1 MVKKSI
7 FSVIRIVI
15 ILITFFNS
23 AFAQSKH
30 TALWNFSG
38 DFYLDFTTNPATERD
53 NNPDLKDAVW
63 YIDSDGEIALVVKDY
78 QVYNKEM
85 VLVKNSE
92 SFTALLNKTG
102 LNFFFIPIPT
112 NENLVYLFQNN
123 NYILIDVNA
132 NQVISEVK
140 TLENI
145 TAINHIAVHSSDCKG
160 VWLIYYDTNGL
171 YKYLITEDGI
181 SKQGVIDIKNI
192 TSVKLSMDCKHFVMN
207 SNYSGNGV
215 TGYRQFNVR
224 YGDFDDGNFIVKNE
238 FVFPITRGNKFNREG
253 ILDVIIS
260 RDNSKIFYT
269 SHTRTLDSRHNHIKP
284 YFYEIYGADIIS
296 GIPDY
301 ENAEKLY
308 SEEFLGGIQF
318 SLNTAYYGIDNR
330 IYIFNRSLKKY
341 FVIYFDDSNNIQ
353 VEPRRFNFSTSNY
366 IKMWFVSS
374 WFSEKQCN
382 GNDVP
387 CSGTSRPK
395 IICE

>member
-1 MVKKSI
+1 MVKNYL
-7 FSVIRIVI
+7 FSVIRIVA

-30 TALWNFSG
+30 AALWNFH
-38 DFYLDFTTNPATERD
+38 DDIYLDFNTMPATERK

-63 YIDSDGEIALVVKDY
+63 YVDSEGEIALVVKDY

-92 SFTALLNKTG
+92 SFTALLDKAG
-102 LNFFFIPIPT
+102 SQNFFFIPVPT
-112 NENLVYLFQNN
+112 DENLVYLFHDN
-123 NYILIDVNA
+123 NYVLIDVNA

-171 YKYLITEDGI
+171 YKFLITEDGI
-181 SKQGVIDIKNI
+181 SRHGVIDIKNI
-192 TSVKLSMDCKHFVMN
+192 CVLGLSKDCRHFILNMQMRDESVFSYFNVCYGEFSNGDFIIKNEFTFPITKENKFSRENILNVVLSEDKIYYTSLTYTLN
-207 SNYSGNGV
+207 SNYQRVQPS
-215 TGYRQFNVR
+215 Y
-224 YGDFDDGNFIVKNE
+224 
-238 FVFPITRGNKFNREG
+238 
-253 ILDVIIS
+253 
-260 RDNSKIFYT
+260 
-269 SHTRTLDSRHNHIKP
+269 
-284 YFYEIYGADIIS
+284 YEIYKADIVS
-296 GIPDY
+296 GVPDY
-301 ENAEKLY
+301 EHSERIF
-308 SEEFLGGIQF
+308 SEEHISGNVFLENG
-318 SLNTAYYGIDNR
+318 YCGIDGR
-330 IYIFNRSLKKY
+330 VYIFNKGLKNY
-341 FVIYFDDSNNIQ
+341 FVIYSDESGNIK
-353 VEPRRFNFSTSNY
+353 VEKKTFNVVAHSFK
-366 IKMWFVSS
+366 KMWFVSS